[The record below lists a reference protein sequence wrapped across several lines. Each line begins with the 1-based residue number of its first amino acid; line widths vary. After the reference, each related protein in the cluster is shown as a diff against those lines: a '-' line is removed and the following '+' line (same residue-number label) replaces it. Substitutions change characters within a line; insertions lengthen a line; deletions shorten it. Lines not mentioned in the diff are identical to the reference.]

1 MAYFP
6 SRNYVTPRTRMIRR
20 LYFAA
25 AVAVIL
31 LIVVITL
38 YSLSE
43 KEPQRDTPESVAQEL
58 EPEAVI
64 IQQPPRM
71 VEPLPPSEPTTAPGP
86 EPELVEPEPEPAVI
100 EPEEPAE
107 FVTEPNSIV
116 AEMIAEALAL
126 LNERPPKVIGAR
138 ERLNELLPM
147 EMTARQQ
154 VLVKEQLA
162 ALADVWLFSRTVY
175 PGDTLCTMYEVKV
188 GDRLADIGRAHK
200 VPWEIIQQLN
210 GIARPEALQAGQ
222 VIKVINGPFHARVY
236 RSSFTMDLF
245 LQDTYVR
252 SFSVGL
258 GRPGHETPTGL
269 WVVEPGGKLVKP
281 TWTNPDT
288 GKTYEAEDPDYPL
301 GSRWIGLKGVSGAA
315 EGREGFAIHGTKDAN
330 EIGVAKSRGCIR
342 LHNGDAIL
350 VYNLMMPGESRVDVV
365 D

>member
-6 SRNYVTPRTRMIRR
+6 SRTYVTPRTRMIRR

-25 AVAVIL
+25 AVVVIL
-31 LIVVITL
+31 LIVIITL

-43 KEPQRDTPESVAQEL
+43 KNQQQDALETVAQEP
-58 EPEAVI
+58 EPPKPVVQES
-64 IQQPPRM
+64 PRM
-71 VEPLPPSEPTTAPGP
+71 IEPLPPP
-86 EPELVEPEPEPAVI
+86 EPIVPPEPEPEPEPMAT
-100 EPEEPAE
+100 EPEQLPEVIA
-107 FVTEPNSIV
+107 EPNSIV

-126 LNERPPKVIGAR
+126 LNGQPPKVIEAR

-147 EMTARQQ
+147 EITAQQ
-154 VLVKEQLA
+154 RALIKEQLA
-162 ALADVWLFSRTVY
+162 ALADVWLFTRTVY
-175 PGDTLCTMYEVKV
+175 PGDTLCAMYKV
-188 GDRLADIGRAHK
+188 QIGDRLSDIGKAHK

-210 GIARPEALQAGQ
+210 GIPRPEALQADQ
-222 VIKVINGPFHARVY
+222 TIKVIKGPFHARIY

-252 SFSVGL
+252 SFPVGL
-258 GRPGHETPTGL
+258 GRSGRETPTGL
-269 WVVEPGGKLVKP
+269 WVVKPGGKLVQP
-281 TWTNPDT
+281 TWTDPDT

-301 GSRWIGLKGVSGAA
+301 GSRWIGLQGLSGAA

-342 LHNGDAIL
+342 LHNGNAIL
-350 VYNLMMPGESRVDVV
+350 MYNLMMPGESRVEVV